1 MLFTRTYH
9 FSCPKPIDEV
19 KSRLLGKHM
28 SVHNLDFEVFERD
41 GSLLIFP
48 HAENEMNIKT
58 LPITNI
64 NIQTKG
70 TNSNVKLKFSMRK
83 IDSGGPMLIVVFCS
97 FLLIAGLLVFL
108 FGADKVIA
116 YVMFG
121 ISLFIFSIF
130 WMRMQSGYFDY
141 VRKIKS
147 HIKNQ
152 CNS

>member
-1 MLFTRTYH
+1 MLFTRTYN
-9 FSCPKPIDEV
+9 FSCSKSIDEV
-19 KSRLLGKHM
+19 KNKLMGKHM

-48 HAENEMNIKT
+48 HAEDETNIKT

-64 NIQTKG
+64 NIQSKG
-70 TNSNVKLKFSMRK
+70 SDCNVKLNFSMRK

-108 FGADKVIA
+108 FGADKAIA

-141 VRKIKS
+141 IRKIKS
-147 HIKNQ
+147 HIKSQ
-152 CNS
+152 CEK

>member
-1 MLFTRTYH
+1 MLFTRTYN

>member
-1 MLFTRTYH
+1 M
-9 FSCPKPIDEV
+9 
-19 KSRLLGKHM
+19 GKHM

-64 NIQTKG
+64 NLQGNDSSTKV
-70 TNSNVKLKFSMRK
+70 NLKFSMRK
-83 IDSGGPMLIVVFCS
+83 IDSGGPMLIVVFCC
-97 FLLIAGLLVFL
+97 FILIAGLIVYIVPS
-108 FGADKVIA
+108 GDKIIS

-147 HIKNQ
+147 HIKKQ
-152 CNS
+152 CEG